1 MSARHDEHHNHG
13 ATGRGS
19 LRRQLTSAYRRS
31 LRLVALGTA
40 LPGIGLIRARGG
52 FFGWTVF
59 GTFLLGGVAA
69 AAFVLRRGVKDAGL
83 YLISHPAALTILMVA
98 LAVGGILW
106 CLSIVATA
114 VSSRPARLDRARTR
128 TLAIF
133 TTIMVALVGSMTY
146 KSAEFTLITK
156 QTMADMF
163 SAKGPSNT
171 LASGAKIIVDEPDA
185 DPWRDT
191 PRVNLLIIG
200 ADAGR
205 GRTGA
210 RTDSMIVASIDT
222 TTGRTVL
229 IQLPRSLEK
238 APLAKDSPLRGRYPS
253 GFYGVPNS
261 TCAQGSHGCMLTN
274 LWQEAEGY
282 RKDHPKAYAGVES
295 AGRTENRESIQLIT
309 GLTIDQEVV
318 VNLAG
323 FEQLIDAMGG
333 VDITVKGGGYDGK
346 RRIPIEGKSDGQ
358 GGVIGEKGWF
368 KFGRQ
373 HMDGYHALWYARARA
388 IDDDTHRQ
396 DRQRCVVRAIVDQVN
411 PAQMLTKY
419 ADIATIAKNNIWTDI
434 SGPHLP
440 AFVDLLERVQKSTMT
455 SLPLTPTH
463 KVFAGDP
470 DYDLIRDLVQQA
482 IKPPKP
488 APAPT
493 TQAPDTAT
501 PAPSATPTGPAA
513 PTTPAA
519 TTPTGTPTAEAGMD
533 ECE

>member
-1 MSARHDEHHNHG
+1 MSSRHDEHLHG
-13 ATGRGS
+13 AAGRGS
-19 LRRQLTSAYRRS
+19 LRRQLTAAYRRS

-40 LPGIGLIRARGG
+40 FPGIGLIRARGG

-69 AAFVLRRGVKDAGL
+69 GAFVLRRGLKATGL
-83 YLISHPAALTILMVA
+83 YLISHPDALTVLLAA

-106 CLSIVATA
+106 CLSIIATA
-114 VSSRPARLDRARTR
+114 VSARPASLDRARSR

-163 SAKGPSNT
+163 STKGSSTT
-171 LASGAKIIVDEPDA
+171 LASGAKIHVDEPDA

-205 GRTGA
+205 GRVGA

-222 TTGRTVL
+222 ATGRTVL
-229 IQLPRSLEK
+229 IQLPRSLER
-238 APLAKDSPLRGRYPS
+238 APLAEDSPLRERYPS
-253 GFYGVPNS
+253 GFFGVPNS
-261 TCAQGSHGCMLTN
+261 SCAQGSHGCLLTN

-282 RKDHPKAYAGVES
+282 HVDHPGAYAGVES
-295 AGRTENRESIQLIT
+295 PGRTENLKTIQLIT

-346 RRIPIEGKSDGQ
+346 RRIPIQGKSDGQ

-368 KFGRQ
+368 EFGRQ

-440 AFVDLLERVQKSTMT
+440 AFVDLLERVQKSRMT

-470 DYDLIRDLVQQA
+470 DYKLIQRLVQRA
-482 IKPPKP
+482 ITAPPPAPKTTST

-493 TQAPDTAT
+493 TTTT
-501 PAPSATPTGPAA
+501 PATPTA
-513 PTTPAA
+513 
-519 TTPTGTPTAEAGMD
+519 TPTAEAGMD
-533 ECE
+533 ECD